1 MVLVGLINQAFVPRV
16 TGNGRVC
23 VCLHQSWGRRFSL
36 AHSISWPGIPDESL
50 LSSCRLEVYLWL
62 CFQC

>member
-16 TGNGRVC
+16 MVNGRVC
-23 VCLHQSWGRRFSL
+23 VFTRAGEGGSVWVILFPSL
-36 AHSISWPGIPDESL
+36 VPL
-50 LSSCRLEVYLWL
+50 MKVLSSCRLEVYLWL